1 MNKLDFEQWLQDDKN
16 MSVRSARDVLSRK
29 KRVEYLLG
37 IDTFDDNTL
46 VVLLENEDYQD
57 LSIYIRSQLKRA
69 VSLVLEYQ
77 EKTNG

>member
-37 IDTFDDNTL
+37 IDSFDDNTL

-77 EKTNG
+77 DKING